1 MQLLRKRVFSKDN
14 NSQDDYSFDELKNK
28 IVNELDT
35 NFLKS
40 FMNMS
45 ITKLELTSIVHLL
58 EDKKK
63 NLINIMNNDKN
74 KKLFSIY
81 AFINLSISIIL
92 IILTKILLIDNNSI
106 VNYKAQSLRG
116 YHIDEIQFKYF
127 KFLGLV
133 IEISIIF
140 LTIISIYKISNLYP
154 INYVLNNKI
163 KKIKEIIVKIEEKIN
178 YDGV

>member
-1 MQLLRKRVFSKDN
+1 
-14 NSQDDYSFDELKNK
+14 
-28 IVNELDT
+28 
-35 NFLKS
+35 
-40 FMNMS
+40 
-45 ITKLELTSIVHLL
+45 
-58 EDKKK
+58 
-63 NLINIMNNDKN
+63 MNNDKN